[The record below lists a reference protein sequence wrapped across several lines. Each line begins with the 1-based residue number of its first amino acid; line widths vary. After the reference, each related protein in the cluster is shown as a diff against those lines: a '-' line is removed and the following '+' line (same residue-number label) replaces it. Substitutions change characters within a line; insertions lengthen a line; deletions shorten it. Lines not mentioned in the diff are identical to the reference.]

1 MGFDV
6 KPITFGL
13 VHSRSL
19 LTAITLRLWTRER
32 EQSYTGLAFV
42 FLSIPHRS
50 ERGIELLAAGRR
62 PKVVRRSELLFCIV
76 DNNSWT

>member
-19 LTAITLRLWTRER
+19 LTAITLGLWTRER
-32 EQSYTGLAFV
+32 AELYWIGFRFSLY
-42 FLSIPHRS
+42 SHRS
-50 ERGIELLAAGRR
+50 GRGIELLAASRR
-62 PKVVRRSELLFCIV
+62 PKVRAPLYR
-76 DNNSWT
+76 